1 MLNAQAHHNAELTH
15 VVIKFSFTQNHG
27 RSNGLHNVYA
37 IMLRGSRRP
46 DPLENKKVF
55 AGSDYLTA
63 SASRR
68 YFNLGEILV
77 QLKWTKLL
85 KPRRIYHGNFF
96 GIGSSYGRPIYIY
109 IPCLTHSYTLQYLYI
124 NIKCFLTFDLVKV
137 KVKRFYLA

>member
-37 IMLRGSRRP
+37 IMLRGSRGP
-46 DPLENKKVF
+46 DPLNNKKVF

-68 YFNLGEILV
+68 YFNLGGILV
-77 QLKWTKLL
+77 QEKWTKLL
-85 KPRRIYHGNFF
+85 KPWRTYHGNFF
-96 GIGSSYGRPIYIY
+96 GIGSSYGRPIYS
-109 IPCLTHSYTLQYLYI
+109 PCLTHSYTLQYLYI